1 MENADCSDT
10 EGSYECICSSGYSGD
25 GLVNCESESLQMH
38 PRCQHTSTSMI
49 SVCIQGHAKGK
60 LMCPCGLFLP
70 DVNECTEDTH
80 MCDDV
85 AMCSDT
91 VGSYTCTCITGY
103 TGFTCNGNHTERQMD
118 MSYHLKFYLNL
129 SQTLMSVKMA
139 LMAVMRTQ
147 SALTLMAAT
156 LVPALQDTVEM
167 ALSVTV
173 GLPCTF

>member
-1 MENADCSDT
+1 MENADCLDT
-10 EGSYECICSSGYSGD
+10 EGSYECICSTGYSGD
-25 GLVNCESESLQMH
+25 GLVNCESESQMH

-103 TGFTCNGNHTERQMD
+103 TGFTCNGNHTERHNMD
-118 MSYHLKFYLNL
+118 ILQS
-129 SQTLMSVKMA
+129 TLLVFHM
-139 LMAVMRTQ
+139 LCEPF
-147 SALTLMAAT
+147 LLLAAFEEESH
-156 LVPALQDTVEM
+156 PNE
-167 ALSVTV
+167 
-173 GLPCTF
+173 PI